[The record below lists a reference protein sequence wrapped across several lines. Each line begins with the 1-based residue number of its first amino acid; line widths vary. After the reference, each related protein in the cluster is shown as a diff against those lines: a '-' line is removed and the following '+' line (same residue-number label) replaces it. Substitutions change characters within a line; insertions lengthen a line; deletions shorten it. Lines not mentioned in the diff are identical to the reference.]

1 MSFSSQRK
9 YQSLIDKL
17 YQSTITGN
25 LVWGADL
32 LDDKVLT
39 TQIGTKTVEIGEGR
53 SDSGE
58 PLVRVTI
65 RDDAGKA
72 LDTFDDESLSG
83 LPVTGGS
90 FGGYWSLMSDLLAYA
105 KRQATGA
112 EDAIDEILTV
122 LDDKLPF

>member
-1 MSFSSQRK
+1 MSVLSQRK
-9 YQSLIDKL
+9 YQTLVDKL
-17 YQSTITGN
+17 YQLTTTGN

-32 LDDKVLT
+32 LDDNLLS
-39 TQIGTKTVEIGEGR
+39 TQIGTKNVEIGEGR

-65 RDDAGKA
+65 RDETGKA

-83 LPVTGGS
+83 IPVTGGN
-90 FGGYWSLMSDLLAYA
+90 FGGYWSLMTDLLAHA

-112 EDAIDEILTV
+112 EDAIDEILSV
-122 LDDKLPF
+122 LDEKIPF